1 MTSADLLSL
10 LVEATV
16 ATTMAVVLVLA
27 VRPPLRRLAGAR
39 VAYGM
44 WALVPVALLAVLV
57 PAPQAAGSVAGLSG
71 LALPAVQLDVS
82 QAASGALGMPWLL
95 GCWIAGV
102 LAAAALSGLAQRRF
116 LRALGPIHRRADG
129 LHQAHGGA
137 GLPAAVG
144 LLRPRIVVPPD
155 FDHRYDADERALM
168 VLHERLHIR
177 SGDLAANAL
186 ATVLRCLFWF
196 NPLVHASWRRFRHD
210 QELACDQR
218 VLHHRPRSRRCY
230 GEAMLKTQ
238 LADLPFPLACN
249 WGYGH
254 PIKERI
260 AMLKHP
266 LPSPRRALAGTL
278 AVCVLS
284 GAFVFAAWAAQPA
297 AASQPGGADPA
308 SRALNPP
315 KYPVEAIA
323 QRVEGR
329 VVLIVDIDAEGNVR
343 DVEVESATPPG
354 VFDEVAAEAARKW
367 RFNPALEDGKPVSSR
382 VRVPVDFNMDPP
394 AGLPAGTPPA
404 AAAAG

>member
-1 MTSADLLSL
+1 MMTSADLLSP
-10 LVEATV
+10 LVE

-27 VRPPLRRLAGAR
+27 LRPPLRRLAGAR

-102 LAAAALSGLAQRRF
+102 LAVAALSGLAQQRF

-144 LLRPRIVVPPD
+144 LLRPRIVVPAD
-155 FDHRYDADERALM
+155 FDYRYDADERALM

-218 VLHHRPRSRRCY
+218 VLHHHPRSRRCY

-260 AMLKHP
+260 AMLKYP
-266 LPSPRRALAGTL
+266 LPSPRRATIG
-278 AVCVLS
+278 V
-284 GAFVFAAWAAQPA
+284 AFVFLLAMGGGLTVWANPLTQHVVQEG
-297 AASQPGGADPA
+297 SSGALDER
-308 SRALNPP
+308 SFVLDPP
-315 KYPVEAIA
+315 KYPADAEN
-323 QRVEGR
+323 QRIEGR
-329 VVLIVDIDAEGNVR
+329 VVLIVGIDIAGNPL

-354 VFDEVAAEAARKW
+354 VFDEAAVQAAWKW
-367 RFNPALEDGKPVSSR
+367 KFRPATEDGKPVPSR
-382 VRVPVDFNMDPP
+382 VRVPLDFNMDPP
-394 AGLPAGTPPA
+394 FDLDSLQEPTAN
-404 AAAAG
+404 